1 MKMPNQILK
10 IRSEIGSS
18 NVKLPHHGLFMV
30 FKKLLLLTSQSERH
44 ATQWIESSIA
54 D

>member
-30 FKKLLLLTSQSERH
+30 FKKLLTSQSERH